1 MIKTAYKIVKIYSI
15 SKQYVMTN
23 VMQLLLNVLN

>member
-1 MIKTAYKIVKIYSI
+1 MIKNSVQVVKMYSI
-15 SKQYVMTN
+15 SMQYVMTN